1 LTVSVLFPPCNGWPD
16 QRPSGRGIYPDAV
29 TEPPPYD
36 ALETASWGRRMLA
49 LAVDWLGSILVV
61 SLFTPVFGTTGGPGS
76 FFVLIVFVVE
86 SAVLTATVGGSFGK
100 MLTRLRVVR
109 VADGG
114 RVDPL
119 RSLLRAV
126 LVALVIPPL
135 VYRPDRRG
143 LHDVVAASATVTLET
158 VRASGAPRA

>member
-1 LTVSVLFPPCNGWPD
+1 VADPWP
-16 QRPSGRGIYPDAV
+16 REPGIYADAV
-29 TEPPPYD
+29 SEPHPSVE
-36 ALETASWGRRMLA
+36 LETASWGRRMLA
-49 LAVDWLGSILVV
+49 LVIDWFGSILVV

-76 FFVLIVFVVE
+76 LLVLLAFVVE
-86 SAVLTATVGGSFGK
+86 SAILTATVGGSFGK

-114 RVDPL
+114 RIDPL

-126 LVALVIPPL
+126 MVALVIPPL

-143 LHDVVAASATVTLET
+143 LHDVVAGSATVTLESL
-158 VRASGAPRA
+158 RSPQA

>member
-1 LTVSVLFPPCNGWPD
+1 MGTYAG
-16 QRPSGRGIYPDAV
+16 AV
-29 TEPPPYD
+29 TAPPSSVE
-36 ALETASWGRRMLA
+36 LETASWGRRMLA
-49 LAVDWLGSILVV
+49 LAVDWFGSILVV

-76 FFVLIVFVVE
+76 FFVLVVFVVE
-86 SAVLTATVGGSFGK
+86 SAILTATVGGSFGK

-119 RSLLRAV
+119 RSLARAV
-126 LVALVIPPL
+126 AVALVIPPL

-143 LHDVVAASATVTLET
+143 LHDVIAGSATVTLET
-158 VRASGAPRA
+158 LRTPAA

>member
-1 LTVSVLFPPCNGWPD
+1 VSAPN
-16 QRPSGRGIYPDAV
+16 PSA
-29 TEPPPYD
+29 E
-36 ALETASWGRRMLA
+36 LETASWGRRMLA
-49 LAVDWLGSILVV
+49 LAVDWFGSILVV

-76 FFVLIVFVVE
+76 FFVLIAFVVE
-86 SAVLTATVGGSFGK
+86 SAIGTATVGGSFGK

-114 RVDPL
+114 RIDPL
-119 RSLLRAV
+119 RSLARAV

-143 LHDVVAASATVTLET
+143 LHDVLAGSATVTLESL
-158 VRASGAPRA
+158 RSPQA